1 MADILRHKGSGSSG
15 GNAVATVSPSATLEA
30 ATRLLGER
38 RIGALV
44 VSEDGVSV
52 AGILSERDVVAH
64 LAAVGRVGL
73 DSTVATV
80 MTREVRTCEPSE
92 SLEQL
97 MKTMTDGRFR
107 HVPVVVDGRLTGIV
121 SIGDLVAR
129 RLDQLETESAR
140 LHDYIQT
147 GRG

>member
-1 MADILRHKGSGSSG
+1 MRVTDILRHKGG
-15 GNAVATVSPSATLEA
+15 AVATVAPFATIEEA
-30 ATRLLGER
+30 ARVLGER

-44 VSEDGVSV
+44 VSDDGETV

-64 LAAVGRVGL
+64 LAAVGREGL
-73 DSTVATV
+73 DSTVAAV
-80 MTREVRTCEPSE
+80 MTQNVQTCGPQDSI
-92 SLEQL
+92 EQL
-97 MKTMTDGRFR
+97 MRTMTSGRFR
-107 HVPVVVDGRLTGIV
+107 HLPVVIDGKLSGIV

-129 RLDQLETESAR
+129 RLDELETETGR

>member
-1 MADILRHKGSGSSG
+1 MRVTDVLRHKGG
-15 GNAVATVSPSATLEA
+15 AVATVAPFATVEEA
-30 ATRLLGER
+30 ARLLGER

-44 VSEDGVSV
+44 VSEDGETV

-64 LAAVGRVGL
+64 LAAVGREGL
-73 DSTVATV
+73 DSTVAAV
-80 MTREVRTCEPSE
+80 MTQHVATCSPQDSI
-92 SLEQL
+92 EQL
-97 MKTMTDGRFR
+97 MRQMTAGRFR
-107 HVPVVVDGRLTGIV
+107 HVPVVVDGRLAGIV

-129 RLDQLETESAR
+129 RLDQLETEAGR